1 MNGNRYQKK
10 RKGRED
16 NRTYRKN
23 KKSLERSWSTIKKST
38 VMI

>member
-23 KKSLERSWSTIKKST
+23 KKSLERSWSNIKKST

>member
-10 RKGRED
+10 RKGREG

-23 KKSLERSWSTIKKST
+23 KKSLERSWSNIKKST
-38 VMI
+38 VII